1 MEWLRRLF
9 RRRASREELLREGL
23 ALAMDWGDDW
33 LSPINTR
40 LHERHRYL
48 GADELAIINDECQ
61 AAMRWGHEIMHD
73 QLRDGARSVDAEGFA
88 HLIHERHPWVD
99 EETMARL
106 LKQSIYYAAKTG
118 GYERD
123 ARASG

>member
-9 RRRASREELLREGL
+9 HRRASREELLREGI

-40 LHERHRYL
+40 LRERHRYL
-48 GADELAIINDECQ
+48 RPAELATVNDECQ

-73 QLRDGARSVDAEGFA
+73 QLRDGAGSVDAGGFA
-88 HLIHERHPWVD
+88 RLIRERHAWVD
-99 EETMARL
+99 DETMARL

-118 GYERD
+118 GYERE
-123 ARASG
+123 ARSAR